1 MIGKNPTPDYPR
13 PEPVFNRYLNKFQD
27 LSEENLYIGTKI
39 IFDEAAFEEQ
49 SSDYELSLIILEQ
62 KKKKLVKWIIRCILM
77 ILVVFAAE
85 PSFLNFFILMLLFLI
100 LAIFACFYSI
110 NNLALSKLKVPIIC
124 QYAEKRKD
132 KKLLSVQ
139 IVNDYLQLN
148 LATETGAVLE
158 PLIIRGFTVIPK
170 ADLEQHIVDLANGI
184 IYKKLYTVRT
194 RKYNCSSELYLN
206 NNNIQKGL
214 EKYVYNAKT
223 D

>member
-1 MIGKNPTPDYPR
+1 MILI
-13 PEPVFNRYLNKFQD
+13 VFVAK
-27 LSEENLYIGTKI
+27 
-39 IFDEAAFEEQ
+39 AAF
-49 SSDYELSLIILEQ
+49 
-62 KKKKLVKWIIRCILM
+62 
-77 ILVVFAAE
+77 F
-85 PSFLNFFILMLLFLI
+85 NFFALMLLCAIIGILTCFL
-100 LAIFACFYSI
+100 SE
-110 NNLALSKLKVPIIC
+110 NDLALSKLKVPIIC

-139 IVNDYLQLN
+139 IGNDYLQLN
-148 LATETGAVLE
+148 LATETGAVLD
-158 PLIIRGFTVIPK
+158 PLIIRGFTVIPR